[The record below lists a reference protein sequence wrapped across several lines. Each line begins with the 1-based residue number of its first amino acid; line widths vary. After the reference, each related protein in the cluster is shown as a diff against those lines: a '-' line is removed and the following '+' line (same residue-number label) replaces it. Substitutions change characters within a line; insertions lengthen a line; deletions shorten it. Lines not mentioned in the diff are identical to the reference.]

1 MYTVENKFEIG
12 EECYSV
18 YRKPTHY
25 KCPICEGNGKFPYK
39 GYEIWCKNCSGSGKL
54 HNPKQSVMAVCKVKV
69 RRLIASIWQ
78 DQITIK
84 YKVDGVDE
92 FKLVNVRNRGEN
104 NLFKTKEEAEKY
116 CVDVN
121 NIKNAVVTTMQ
132 ARDIKALIP
141 WIHIIKIN
149 PSPKGKNRSYILE

>member
-1 MYTVENKFEIG
+1 MYTVESKFEIG

-54 HNPKQSVMAVCKVKV
+54 HNPKQTVMAVCKVKV

-104 NLFKTKEEAEKY
+104 NLFKTEEEAEKY

-121 NIKNAVVTTMQ
+121 TKEV
-132 ARDIKALIP
+132 
-141 WIHIIKIN
+141 
-149 PSPKGKNRSYILE
+149 SGEF

>member
-54 HNPKQSVMAVCKVKV
+54 YNPKQSVMAVCKVKV

-84 YKVDGVDE
+84 YKVDGIDE
-92 FKLVNVRNRGEN
+92 FKLVNVRNRSEN
-104 NLFKTKEEAEKY
+104 NLFKTEEEAEKY

-121 NIKNAVVTTMQ
+121 TKEI
-132 ARDIKALIP
+132 
-141 WIHIIKIN
+141 
-149 PSPKGKNRSYILE
+149 SGEF

>member
-18 YRKPTHY
+18 YRKPTY
-25 KCPICEGNGKFPYK
+25 YNCPICEGNGKFPYK

-69 RRLIASIWQ
+69 RRLVASIWQ

-121 NIKNAVVTTMQ
+121 TKEV
-132 ARDIKALIP
+132 
-141 WIHIIKIN
+141 
-149 PSPKGKNRSYILE
+149 SGEF

>member
-92 FKLVNVRNRGEN
+92 FKLLNVRNRSEN
-104 NLFKTKEEAEKY
+104 NLFKTEEEAEKY

-121 NIKNAVVTTMQ
+121 TKEV
-132 ARDIKALIP
+132 
-141 WIHIIKIN
+141 
-149 PSPKGKNRSYILE
+149 SGEF

>member
-69 RRLIASIWQ
+69 RRLIVSIWQ

-92 FKLVNVRNRGEN
+92 FKLVNVRNRSEN
-104 NLFKTKEEAEKY
+104 NLFKTEEEAEKY

-121 NIKNAVVTTMQ
+121 TKEV
-132 ARDIKALIP
+132 
-141 WIHIIKIN
+141 
-149 PSPKGKNRSYILE
+149 SGEF

>member
-1 MYTVENKFEIG
+1 
-12 EECYSV
+12 
-18 YRKPTHY
+18 
-25 KCPICEGNGKFPYK
+25 
-39 GYEIWCKNCSGSGKL
+39 
-54 HNPKQSVMAVCKVKV
+54 MAVCKVKV

-121 NIKNAVVTTMQ
+121 TKEI
-132 ARDIKALIP
+132 
-141 WIHIIKIN
+141 
-149 PSPKGKNRSYILE
+149 SGEF

>member
-1 MYTVENKFEIG
+1 
-12 EECYSV
+12 
-18 YRKPTHY
+18 
-25 KCPICEGNGKFPYK
+25 
-39 GYEIWCKNCSGSGKL
+39 
-54 HNPKQSVMAVCKVKV
+54 MAVCKVRV

-121 NIKNAVVTTMQ
+121 TKEI
-132 ARDIKALIP
+132 
-141 WIHIIKIN
+141 
-149 PSPKGKNRSYILE
+149 SSEF

>member
-1 MYTVENKFEIG
+1 MYSVKNKFEIG

-18 YRKPTHY
+18 YRKPIHY

-84 YKVDGVDE
+84 YKVDGVDD

-104 NLFKTKEEAEKY
+104 NLFKTEEEAEKY

-121 NIKNAVVTTMQ
+121 TKEI
-132 ARDIKALIP
+132 
-141 WIHIIKIN
+141 
-149 PSPKGKNRSYILE
+149 SGEF

>member
-1 MYTVENKFEIG
+1 MYSVENKFEIG

-54 HNPKQSVMAVCKVKV
+54 HNPKQSMMAVCKVKV

-92 FKLVNVRNRGEN
+92 FKLLNVRNRSEN
-104 NLFKTKEEAEKY
+104 NLFKTEEEAEKY

-121 NIKNAVVTTMQ
+121 TKEV
-132 ARDIKALIP
+132 
-141 WIHIIKIN
+141 
-149 PSPKGKNRSYILE
+149 SGEF

>member
-1 MYTVENKFEIG
+1 MYSVENKFEIG

-84 YKVDGVDE
+84 YKVDGIDE
-92 FKLVNVRNRGEN
+92 FKLLNVRNRSEN
-104 NLFKTKEEAEKY
+104 NLFKTEEEAEKY

-121 NIKNAVVTTMQ
+121 TKEI
-132 ARDIKALIP
+132 
-141 WIHIIKIN
+141 
-149 PSPKGKNRSYILE
+149 SGEF

>member
-54 HNPKQSVMAVCKVKV
+54 HNPKQSVMAVCKVKI

-92 FKLVNVRNRGEN
+92 FKLLNVRNRSEN
-104 NLFKTKEEAEKY
+104 NLFKTEEEAEKY

-121 NIKNAVVTTMQ
+121 TKEV
-132 ARDIKALIP
+132 
-141 WIHIIKIN
+141 
-149 PSPKGKNRSYILE
+149 SGEF

>member
-54 HNPKQSVMAVCKVKV
+54 YNPKQSVMAVCKVKV

-92 FKLVNVRNRGEN
+92 FKLVNIRNRSEN
-104 NLFKTKEEAEKY
+104 NLFKTEEEAEKY

-121 NIKNAVVTTMQ
+121 TKEV
-132 ARDIKALIP
+132 
-141 WIHIIKIN
+141 
-149 PSPKGKNRSYILE
+149 SGEF

>member
-1 MYTVENKFEIG
+1 MYSVENKFEIG

-69 RRLIASIWQ
+69 RRLIVSIWQ

-92 FKLVNVRNRGEN
+92 FKLVNIRNRGEN

-121 NIKNAVVTTMQ
+121 TKEV
-132 ARDIKALIP
+132 
-141 WIHIIKIN
+141 
-149 PSPKGKNRSYILE
+149 SGEF

>member
-1 MYTVENKFEIG
+1 MYSVENKFEIG

-69 RRLIASIWQ
+69 RRLIVSIWQ

-116 CVDVN
+116 CIDVN
-121 NIKNAVVTTMQ
+121 TKEI
-132 ARDIKALIP
+132 
-141 WIHIIKIN
+141 
-149 PSPKGKNRSYILE
+149 SGEF

>member
-39 GYEIWCKNCSGSGKL
+39 GYEIWCKNCSGSGEL

-69 RRLIASIWQ
+69 RRLIASIWK
-78 DQITIK
+78 DQIMIK

-92 FKLVNVRNRGEN
+92 FKLLNVRNRSEN
-104 NLFKTKEEAEKY
+104 NLFKTEEEAEKY

-121 NIKNAVVTTMQ
+121 TKEV
-132 ARDIKALIP
+132 
-141 WIHIIKIN
+141 
-149 PSPKGKNRSYILE
+149 SGEF

>member
-1 MYTVENKFEIG
+1 MYSVENKFEIG

-84 YKVDGVDE
+84 YKIDGVDE
-92 FKLVNVRNRGEN
+92 FKLLNVRNRSEN
-104 NLFKTKEEAEKY
+104 NLFKTEEEAEKY

-121 NIKNAVVTTMQ
+121 TKEV
-132 ARDIKALIP
+132 
-141 WIHIIKIN
+141 
-149 PSPKGKNRSYILE
+149 SGEF

>member
-69 RRLIASIWQ
+69 RRLIVSIWQ

-84 YKVDGVDE
+84 YKVDGLDE

-121 NIKNAVVTTMQ
+121 TKEI
-132 ARDIKALIP
+132 
-141 WIHIIKIN
+141 
-149 PSPKGKNRSYILE
+149 SGEF

>member
-69 RRLIASIWQ
+69 RRLIVSIWQ
-78 DQITIK
+78 NQISIK

-121 NIKNAVVTTMQ
+121 TKEI
-132 ARDIKALIP
+132 
-141 WIHIIKIN
+141 
-149 PSPKGKNRSYILE
+149 SGEF

>member
-39 GYEIWCKNCSGSGKL
+39 GYEIWCNNCSGSGKL

-69 RRLIASIWQ
+69 RRLIASISQ

-92 FKLVNVRNRGEN
+92 CKLVNVRNRGEN
-104 NLFKTKEEAEKY
+104 SLFKTKEEAEKY

-121 NIKNAVVTTMQ
+121 TKEV
-132 ARDIKALIP
+132 
-141 WIHIIKIN
+141 
-149 PSPKGKNRSYILE
+149 SGEF

>member
-1 MYTVENKFEIG
+1 MYSVENKFEIG

-25 KCPICEGNGKFPYK
+25 KCPICEGNGKFLYN

-54 HNPKQSVMAVCKVKV
+54 HNPKQYVLAVCKVKV

-92 FKLVNVRNRGEN
+92 FRSLNVRNRGEN

-121 NIKNAVVTTMQ
+121 TKEV
-132 ARDIKALIP
+132 
-141 WIHIIKIN
+141 
-149 PSPKGKNRSYILE
+149 SGEF

>member
-1 MYTVENKFEIG
+1 MYSVENKFEIG

-54 HNPKQSVMAVCKVKV
+54 HNTKQSVMAVCKVKV
-69 RRLIASIWQ
+69 RRIIASIWQ
-78 DQITIK
+78 NQITVK

-92 FKLVNVRNRGEN
+92 FKLLNVKNRGEN

-121 NIKNAVVTTMQ
+121 TKEV
-132 ARDIKALIP
+132 
-141 WIHIIKIN
+141 
-149 PSPKGKNRSYILE
+149 SGKF